1 MRRPETALR
10 KRLVVAVVVAA
21 VVAGSVIAAMA
32 SIGGAAAPKTALARA
47 ASFDDVVA
55 QVRQSFGDQQ
65 IVSAW
70 VEGSALSVTLNV
82 PGTSKTLGYGVK
94 GTFEAQ
100 VLGAAVADWMRSQGQ
115 QPITTVRYRDEG
127 KVIPGSLTNGD
138 PVRSDPNVS
147 PLPTD
152 ACDTAAKATGT
163 ASLTLVSAQ
172 TLPYLNGTCVFT
184 FRATDLTR
192 GSQAAMGALGR
203 IISAIG
209 GPPNERPWLF
219 ELDDQNGV
227 PKTGAS
233 WMIGVNGDDVG
244 ATGTTWATP
253 GLAYPLSH
261 G

>member
-1 MRRPETALR
+1 MRRLR
-10 KRLVVAVVVAA
+10 TMAGRRFLVGVVIAAVVVGGL
-21 VVAGSVIAAMA
+21 VAAMA
-32 SIGGAAAPKTALARA
+32 SVGGAAARKTALARA
-47 ASFDDVVA
+47 TSVNDVVA

-65 IVSAW
+65 IVSAS
-70 VEGSALSVTLNV
+70 VEGSVLSVTLDV
-82 PGTSKTLGYGVK
+82 PGTSRTPGYGVK

-115 QPITTVRYRDEG
+115 EPITTVRYRDEG
-127 KVIPGSLTNGD
+127 KVIPGSLANGD
-138 PVRSDPNVS
+138 PVHSDPSVS
-147 PLPTD
+147 PLPAD
-152 ACDTAAKATGT
+152 ACLTAAKAAGA

-184 FRATDLTR
+184 FKATDLTA

-203 IISAIG
+203 IIPAIG

-233 WMIGVNGDDVG
+233 WMLN
-244 ATGTTWATP
+244 TGTTWATP